1 MSGCTSCGGFIK
13 TYLAS
18 SIGKKQIMALT
29 GLALSGFTVSHLLGN
44 FLIFLGPEVFNL
56 YGHKLTTNPAIYIAE
71 AGLTV
76 LFLVHMGMAIRL
88 TIENNAARPQK
99 YYMKIKTGRGA
110 SFASSTMVYTG
121 MILFA
126 FIISHLLHF
135 KFGAHYSANYNGVE
149 MRDLHR
155 LVMETFTNPGYVIW
169 YIISMIAIGI
179 HLSHGIQSTFQS
191 FGINH
196 PKYTPLIEKIGT
208 AVAIF
213 VAVGFSSIPIWAFVQ
228 GAKL

>member
-1 MSGCTSCGGFIK
+1 MSGCDHCGSWVKNYFS
-13 TYLAS
+13 S
-18 SIGKKQIMALT
+18 SIGKKQVMALT
-29 GLALSGFTVSHLLGN
+29 GLGLSGFTVSHLLGN
-44 FLIFLGPEVFNL
+44 FLIYVGPEAFNL

-71 AGLTV
+71 AGLSL
-76 LFLVHMGMAIRL
+76 LFLVHMGLAIRL
-88 TIENNAARPQK
+88 TIENHSARPQK
-99 YYMKIKTGRGA
+99 YYMKTKTGRGA
-110 SFASSTMVYTG
+110 TFASSTMVYTG
-121 MILFA
+121 MIMLA

-135 KFGAHYSANYNGVE
+135 KFGAVYKATYNGVE

-191 FGINH
+191 FGMNH

-208 AVAIF
+208 AIAIF